1 MKQLVIS
8 FPSLFSSHHFRPF
21 FFRWFFCPPPTTP
34 LPPAQ
39 PKNQPAKNHTYRSP
53 RRHRATVLSCNLA
66 AATLRS
72 APPLPRIRSCIS
84 RRRSGQTRP
93 SWITRIRM
101 MGAWRW
107 PWICYG
113 DDGAGSAPAASGWR
127 PATNPSLAVSIG
139 IQPLLSVLGQG
150 VWGCLLRRWT
160 STRRHL
166 QHLPPVG
173 LQDLYAQGT
182 PPPPSFPL
190 PTKTA
195 AC

>member
-1 MKQLVIS
+1 MKKDQRKKTYERENNDKKSGDSHARARPI
-8 FPSLFSSHHFRPF
+8 PS
-21 FFRWFFCPPPTTP
+21 PPPDAASP
-34 LPPAQ
+34 VLLPG
-39 PKNQPAKNHTYRSP
+39 
-53 RRHRATVLSCNLA
+53 
-66 AATLRS
+66 
-72 APPLPRIRSCIS
+72 S
-84 RRRSGQTRP
+84 RRRPPPISSCDPGVAPPHLLPHFRRYLSIPSTTQSRRPLVRSRSRIRQRRFGQTRP
-93 SWITRIRM
+93 SWITRILM

-113 DDGAGSAPAASGWR
+113 DDGAGSAPATSGWR

-173 LQDLYAQGT
+173 LQDLYAQG
-182 PPPPSFPL
+182 L
-190 PTKTA
+190 LLRA
-195 AC
+195 